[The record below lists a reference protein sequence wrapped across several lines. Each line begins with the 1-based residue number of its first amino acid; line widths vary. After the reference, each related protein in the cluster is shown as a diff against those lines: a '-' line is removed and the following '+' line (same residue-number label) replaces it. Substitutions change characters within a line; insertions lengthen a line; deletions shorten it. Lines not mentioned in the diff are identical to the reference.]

1 MTLAWPKMTYTRF
14 GSKALR
20 APSSPDLNPLEK
32 NFRCSFKSPTCKCY
46 HRKITSIKTC
56 IAKTQR
62 TPILGFQIKM
72 WLPLSLAGIML
83 LVLRSKILNP
93 KQENIIVSI
102 SYFIRN
108 LQKCSFQWFWLSW
121 KICQFFLILAAAPCI
136 CKVMCRYCMIYLQQL
151 TS

>member
-1 MTLAWPKMTYTRF
+1 MTHTRF
-14 GSKALR
+14 GSKTIK
-20 APSSPDLNPLEK
+20 APSGPDLNPQEK
-32 NFRCSFKSPTCKCY
+32 IFMCSFNSPTCKSY
-46 HRKITSIKTC
+46 HIKITSIKIH

-83 LVLRSKILNP
+83 LVLRSKILIP
-93 KQENIIVSI
+93 KQENIIISI

-121 KICQFFLILAAAPCI
+121 KICQFFLILAAAAVGNVGMFSSWQVKLL
-136 CKVMCRYCMIYLQQL
+136 KVNYFSFRPLM
-151 TS
+151 